1 MSMSGETKTRRLIY
15 HSCGV
20 VGVCAPWPL
29 HCLVQTASSKRFAGF
44 LVHFFFAEIFSY
56 ALKKCEEAKRFR
68 KTFASG
74 MGEMQNLPTDV
85 QRKLAQVLYAG
96 SLVPILDKGAARPW
110 CNETGVVQGRLHGSA
125 VTQLG
130 QHGNVQAC
138 IRQTEKLTVFAQVC
152 RTFHGELQVYRK
164 ERADALVALVVQWA
178 PPQALELMNISCY
191 EPEDW
196 TRLPDVS
203 LLLFEVYLGSR
214 LQLAISLKRQR
225 VKNSPE
231 AEQQL
236 IVSCGVRER
245 SDSPELCIE
254 PHALCSKSAYDF
266 EDTDNEAY
274 DDWYHRVRTEIEDW
288 LMTQYTTLSAPLE

>member
-1 MSMSGETKTRRLIY
+1 
-15 HSCGV
+15 
-20 VGVCAPWPL
+20 
-29 HCLVQTASSKRFAGF
+29 
-44 LVHFFFAEIFSY
+44 
-56 ALKKCEEAKRFR
+56 
-68 KTFASG
+68 
-74 MGEMQNLPTDV
+74 MQNLPTDV

-110 CNETGVVQGRLHGSA
+110 CKETGVVQGRLHDSSP

-138 IRQTEKLTVFAQVC
+138 IRQTAQLSTFARVSK
-152 RTFHGELQVYRK
+152 TLHAELQVYRK

-236 IVSCGVRER
+236 IVSCGVREG
-245 SDSPELCIE
+245 SDSPGRRARLCIE

-266 EDTDNEAY
+266 EDADNEAY